1 MRATLLGARNI
12 HLPNFNLRACLQSCY
27 IDPDNTHTLPDVDLV
42 PVVRHYTQYQVDRS
56 PAAAT
61 SRACTLVSSCT
72 HCIRDMN
79 GVDKLVCVF
88 VGQLARK
95 GINVKYISDLASRL
109 DPTMAES

>member
-1 MRATLLGARNI
+1 M
-12 HLPNFNLRACLQSCY
+12 LR
-27 IDPDNTHTLPDVDLV
+27 DVDLV
-42 PVVRHYTQYQVDRS
+42 PVVRHYTLYQVDRS

-61 SRACTLVSSCT
+61 SHACSLVSSST
-72 HCIRDMN
+72 RCICNMY